1 MASGHVRVEMLSIW
15 DFETLYGL
23 EHAKKPVEYR
33 LFLHGGLFTIYRR
46 KNISFS
52 AFSRKEGRKLKI
64 DWKKKLT
71 SRKFW
76 AAVIGFISAILV
88 AVNEPE
94 MEMEQIIA
102 VVSGAAVL
110 IAYIVGE
117 GLVDAAS
124 AGQDVVIEEYY
135 TDELEPVLDEDAEQI
150 TTNKGSEQ

>member
-1 MASGHVRVEMLSIW
+1 M
-15 DFETLYGL
+15 
-23 EHAKKPVEYR
+23 
-33 LFLHGGLFTIYRR
+33 
-46 KNISFS
+46 
-52 AFSRKEGRKLKI
+52 
-64 DWKKKLT
+64 T

-88 AVNEPE
+88 AVNVPE

-150 TTNKGSEQ
+150 TAREGSEQ

>member
-1 MASGHVRVEMLSIW
+1 M
-15 DFETLYGL
+15 
-23 EHAKKPVEYR
+23 
-33 LFLHGGLFTIYRR
+33 
-46 KNISFS
+46 
-52 AFSRKEGRKLKI
+52 KI

-88 AVNEPE
+88 AVNVPE

-135 TDELEPVLDEDAEQI
+135 TDELEPVFDEEAEQI
-150 TTNKGSEQ
+150 TAREGSEQ

>member
-1 MASGHVRVEMLSIW
+1 M
-15 DFETLYGL
+15 
-23 EHAKKPVEYR
+23 
-33 LFLHGGLFTIYRR
+33 
-46 KNISFS
+46 
-52 AFSRKEGRKLKI
+52 
-64 DWKKKLT
+64 T

-88 AVNEPE
+88 AVNVPE

-135 TDELEPVLDEDAEQI
+135 TDELEPVFDEDAEQI
-150 TTNKGSEQ
+150 TAREGSEQ

>member
-1 MASGHVRVEMLSIW
+1 M
-15 DFETLYGL
+15 
-23 EHAKKPVEYR
+23 
-33 LFLHGGLFTIYRR
+33 
-46 KNISFS
+46 
-52 AFSRKEGRKLKI
+52 KI
-64 DWKKKLT
+64 NWKKKLT

-88 AVNEPE
+88 AVNVPE

-135 TDELEPVLDEDAEQI
+135 TDELEPVLDEDAEPI
-150 TTNKGSEQ
+150 TAREGSEQ